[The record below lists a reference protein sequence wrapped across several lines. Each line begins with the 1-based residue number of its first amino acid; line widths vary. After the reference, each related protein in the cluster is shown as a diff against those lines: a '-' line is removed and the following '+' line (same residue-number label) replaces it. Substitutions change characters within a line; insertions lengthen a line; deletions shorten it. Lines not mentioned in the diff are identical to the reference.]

1 MAAILNDLQNLIES
15 WHKVIALLLIFG
27 GIILGWCYL
36 ALQSEASR
44 LYGLGIMGAIV
55 LSTSL
60 LGMVLISYSVDLPQ
74 ATDPKPVILL
84 GDELRTSITISF
96 IFVFFGLLAYGG
108 SIQIPA
114 GANCPCLQSIT
125 KSLLDIIG

>member
-1 MAAILNDLQNLIES
+1 MVL
-15 WHKVIALLLIFG
+15 
-27 GIILGWCYL
+27 L

-44 LYGLGIMGAIV
+44 LNGLGIMGAIV

-60 LGMVLISYSVDLPQ
+60 LGMVLISYYVDLPQ

-84 GDELRTSITISF
+84 GDELRTAITISF
-96 IFVFFGLLAYGG
+96 IFVFFGLLAYGE
-108 SIQIPA
+108 SIQVPA

-125 KSLLDIIG
+125 KSLLDNYWLIVSAIIAFYFSGKVIENTSKKKQ